1 MFQTTIRVK
10 QEDLMSAVK
19 LGVWIKEPLQ
29 NPTQEQVQSVQNAI
43 PGIKLRSDLEKALN
57 ARTEFLKGVKGESI
71 AKNRYI
77 KWLCWLNGP
86 LKTALNANVT
96 ILCLGRQSQTVIDLL
111 QILSSAGCV

>member
-43 PGIKLRSDLEKALN
+43 SGIKLRSDLEKALN
-57 ARTEFLKGVKGESI
+57 ARTEFLKGVK
-71 AKNRYI
+71 
-77 KWLCWLNGP
+77 
-86 LKTALNANVT
+86 
-96 ILCLGRQSQTVIDLL
+96 
-111 QILSSAGCV
+111 